1 MGTLN
6 VTLPPGITSIS
17 FSPSRPSLSTVNRF
31 PVLELPDTYYR
42 CQWRL
47 CAIGIYGC
55 ARGKIQMQPF
65 DFLLEDGF
73 RETDRT
79 IRDGLGQTAACEQTT
94 GNKRQRL
101 PAGYCCH
108 SKIRTFIGQ

>member
-1 MGTLN
+1 
-6 VTLPPGITSIS
+6 
-17 FSPSRPSLSTVNRF
+17 
-31 PVLELPDTYYR
+31 
-42 CQWRL
+42 
-47 CAIGIYGC
+47 
-55 ARGKIQMQPF
+55 MQPF